1 MTRRRK
7 RNGNLRWY
15 DRVSSLQYRL
25 LCNRYRTIVLSLA
38 QHHNI
43 SPSFIVPS
51 HHHCIVT
58 SLYYRTIASSS
69 SKYGRKCRLS
79 DDAIVNCKAL
89 SGFHTHL
96 LFKKLSNLFLWRKA
110 FSNCLVHE
118 NFPVHRKKTPSS
130 WRILNVNCKSQP
142 LLSSVQPHTSLDILW
157 YFFLVCLDL
166 KQNCEF
172 IQKQNSVDFLSIF
185 YITFCNFY
193 IIISTNHD

>member
-1 MTRRRK
+1 MIEYHLF
-7 RNGNLRWY
+7 NIAFCVIAIGPSCY
-15 DRVSSLQYRL
+15 
-25 LCNRYRTIVLSLA
+25 RYRNTTTSHLLSSC
-38 QHHNI
+38 HR
-43 SPSFIVPS
+43 
-51 HHHCIVT
+51 HCIVT

-118 NFPVHRKKTPSS
+118 NFPVYRKKNPSS
-130 WRILNVNCKSQP
+130 WRILKVNCKSQP

-157 YFFLVCLDL
+157 YFFLVCLFL